1 MKRLNIFAT
10 EEEKERINKLHK
22 QAQNTPVMALSGAH
36 AMRGGFSGE
45 IWDRLKKTVHKIAL
59 SHELPE
65 IEGYYGFDGKNGEF
79 LKV

>member
-1 MKRLNIFAT
+1 MKRLNVFAT
-10 EEEKERINKLHK
+10 KEEKEEILKLHK
-22 QAQNTPVMALSGAH
+22 QAQSTPVIALSSAH

-45 IWDRLKKTVHKIAL
+45 IWDRLKKKIHKIAL